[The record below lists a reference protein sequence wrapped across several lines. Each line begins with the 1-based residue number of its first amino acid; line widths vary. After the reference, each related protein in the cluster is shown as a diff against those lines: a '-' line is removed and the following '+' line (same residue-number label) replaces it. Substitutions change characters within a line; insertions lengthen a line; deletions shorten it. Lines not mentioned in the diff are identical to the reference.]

1 MSQTRSIIP
10 SHACS
15 PSRRGYRQKIKT
27 QMEWII
33 TIHDNKTDVQ
43 ECSITAGKISHPN
56 SNSNNRVQSSKIK
69 HNRLTSK
76 CDHEHS
82 YPLSPRSMLRRL
94 TRVSSLTW
102 R

>member
-10 SHACS
+10 SYACS

-27 QMEWII
+27 QMEWVII
-33 TIHDNKTDVQ
+33 IHDNKTDVQ
-43 ECSITAGKISHPN
+43 ECSITAGKSHPN

-69 HNRLTSK
+69 HNRSTSK
-76 CDHEHS
+76 HDHEHS
-82 YPLSPRSMLRRL
+82 YPLSPRSTLLRLARG
-94 TRVSSLTW
+94 SSLTW